1 MTQSGSPGP
10 RGSRCAHVFFAA
22 GKRARQEP
30 RGPVALSC
38 IALLL
43 LLSASASAQ
52 SSDGAWVGRA
62 EAAGSC
68 AALDVRITIESGL
81 LDGTASEPDAG
92 TPRVQ
97 GKKGE
102 QLPAPPALWQLNGRV
117 GGNGAVDIIGLR
129 SMRER
134 ERERSRWSGRA
145 DAGTLRISETDG
157 PCRRT
162 ATLTRGR

>member
-1 MTQSGSPGP
+1 ML
-10 RGSRCAHVFFAA
+10 
-22 GKRARQEP
+22 
-30 RGPVALSC
+30 RGPVENNSMLSVSLRCALRV
-38 IALLL
+38 AVVAGFVLM
-43 LLSASASAQ
+43 ANAAWGQ
-52 SSDGAWVGRA
+52 SDGAWVGRA
-62 EAAGSC
+62 EGAGSC

-117 GGNGAVDIIGLR
+117 GTNGAVDIIGLR
-129 SMRER
+129 SMRDR
-134 ERERSRWSGRA
+134 DRERSRWSGRA
-145 DAGTLRISETDG
+145 DAGALRISETDG

-162 ATLTRGR
+162 ATLTRSR